1 MIKKQIRSFIG
12 RLMSHERCPRKLAFT
27 CALGIYIGI
36 SPFPGFH
43 TVMVL
48 CFAWFFA
55 VNLAVLFA
63 VSVLVSNPWT
73 MVPVYTFD
81 HLFGIWLLRWLRIDY
96 LQWDPAWMEPVNLFF
111 AKHIGLSGLSPIAF
125 LVGGNV
131 LAVGASVISYPLL
144 TRIFARYYSNKKLID
159 QQ

>member
-1 MIKKQIRSFIG
+1 MIKKQIRSFVG
-12 RLMSHERCPRKLAFT
+12 RLMTQEQSPRKLAFT

-36 SPFPGFH
+36 SPFPGLH
-43 TVMVL
+43 TVMTL
-48 CFAWFFA
+48 LFAWVFS

-81 HLFGIWLLRWLRIDY
+81 HLFGTWLLRLLHIDY
-96 LQWDPAWMEPVNLFF
+96 VHYDPVWMESVNLFF
-111 AKHIGLSGLSPIAF
+111 KEHIGISGLSPLAF
-125 LVGGNV
+125 LVGGNA
-131 LAVGASVISYPLL
+131 LAIGMSVISYPLL
-144 TRIFARYYSNKKLID
+144 RRMFAHYYSNKQLID